1 MADRSSKVNGSL
13 SVVLSL
19 LKATTSPDPRA
30 PGRYDG
36 WQTLMKGVVWLEA
49 SGLSTPYKFSSEMGE
64 SGANFWNIIYSRH

>member
-36 WQTLMKGVVWLEA
+36 RQTLMKGVVWLEA